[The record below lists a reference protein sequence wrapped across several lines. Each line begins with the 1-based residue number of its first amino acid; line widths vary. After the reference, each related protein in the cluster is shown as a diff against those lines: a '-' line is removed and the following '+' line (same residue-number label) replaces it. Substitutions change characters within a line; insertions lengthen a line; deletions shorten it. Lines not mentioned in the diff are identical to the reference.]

1 MSMRPRPSHAIPAMT
16 AQVARA
22 AFPKGCLA
30 IRIRDALGALFDDE
44 QFAGLF
50 AVRGR
55 PALSPAR
62 LALVSVL
69 QFAEGLSDRQA
80 ADAVRSRID
89 WKYALGLE
97 LTDTG
102 FDASV
107 LSEFRAR
114 LAADDQ
120 TERLLQQ
127 MLARL
132 RERGLLVRGGR
143 QRTDATH
150 VLAAVR
156 ELNRLELVTETLRA
170 ALEALAAAAPNW
182 LTTLAPEDWYQR
194 YGQRARDWRLPKA
207 ETARAALAVTVGA
220 DGFVLL
226 EAVYGTD
233 APAWLW
239 QVPAVQTLRAVWV
252 QQYYRDQQG
261 VRWRDKNELPPGVL
275 AIGSPYDTQARYGI
289 KRGVGWRG
297 YKAHFTETCEP
308 DRPHLIVHVATTVAT
323 ANDVDTVAGRHA
335 DLARGDLL
343 PEEHLVDAGYVS
355 VDHILDARADHGIEL
370 VGPLPP
376 DSGWQ
381 ARDEHGFDLTRF
393 QIDWDS
399 QKVTCPNGHTSRN
412 WRQTTSRHGLPIIQ
426 ATFRAPDCTPCPDRA
441 RCTRSPVLA
450 RHLTFRPRT
459 QYQTQQQL
467 RAEQGTNAWRE
478 RYAHRAGIEG
488 TIAQACRRGDLHQ
501 ARYRGLAKTHLQH
514 VLTALA
520 LNLVRIDAWLAGIPP
535 GGSWPSR
542 LTRLRPTRSA
552 A

>member
-1 MSMRPRPSHAIPAMT
+1 MT

-22 AFPKGCLA
+22 AFPKGCLP
-30 IRIRDALGALFDDE
+30 IRIRDELGELFDDG
-44 QFAGLF
+44 QFVGLF

-97 LTDTG
+97 LADTG

-114 LAADDQ
+114 LAVDDQ
-120 TERLLQQ
+120 AERLLGQ

-132 RERGLLVRGGR
+132 RERGLLVQGGR

-170 ALEALAAAAPNW
+170 ALEALAAAAPSW
-182 LTTLAPEDWYQR
+182 LTTLAPDDWYER

-207 ETARAALAVTVGA
+207 EAARAALAVTVGT
-220 DGFVLL
+220 DGFALL
-226 EAVYGTD
+226 EAVHDPD

-239 QVPAVQTLRAVWV
+239 QVPAVQILRAVWV
-252 QQYYRDQQG
+252 QQYYRDQDG
-261 VRWRDKNELPPGVL
+261 LRWRGKGELPPGAL
-275 AIGSPYDTQARYGI
+275 AIGSPYDIHARYGI

-297 YKAHFTETCEP
+297 DKAHFTETCEP

-323 ANDVDTVAGRHA
+323 ANDVDTVADRHA
-335 DLARGDLL
+335 DLARVDLL
-343 PEEHLVDAGYVS
+343 PDEHLVDAGYTS
-355 VDHILDARADHGIEL
+355 VDHILGARADHNVDL

-381 ARDEHGFDLTRF
+381 ARDEDGFDLTR
-393 QIDWDS
+393 S
-399 QKVTCPNGHTSRN
+399 TSTG
-412 WRQTTSRHGLPIIQ
+412 TTRGSSVPTARPAATGARRPAVRACRSSRRPSVRPTAPPARIEPAAPAHRSWPATSPSGPASNMRPSSSSAPSRPPTPGATATPTVPESRAPSPRPPAV
-426 ATFRAPDCTPCPDRA
+426 ATFITPA
-441 RCTRSPVLA
+441 TA
-450 RHLTFRPRT
+450 
-459 QYQTQQQL
+459 
-467 RAEQGTNAWRE
+467 AW
-478 RYAHRAGIEG
+478 
-488 TIAQACRRGDLHQ
+488 
-501 ARYRGLAKTHLQH
+501 
-514 VLTALA
+514 
-520 LNLVRIDAWLAGIPP
+520 P
-535 GGSWPSR
+535 
-542 LTRLRPTRSA
+542 RPTCSTC
-552 A
+552 